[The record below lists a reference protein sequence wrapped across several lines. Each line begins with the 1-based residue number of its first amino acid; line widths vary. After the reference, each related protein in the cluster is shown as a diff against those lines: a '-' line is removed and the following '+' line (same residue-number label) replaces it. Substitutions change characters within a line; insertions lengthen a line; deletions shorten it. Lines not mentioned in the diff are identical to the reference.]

1 MVRASVCAHTNNNKV
16 IIKSL
21 NMFSSINV
29 SKPCKRAYN
38 APEAVIVQILHETC
52 ILSAKRG
59 DLDDLDAIN
68 GGWDA
73 ED

>member
-1 MVRASVCAHTNNNKV
+1 MKRSVIVPAP
-16 IIKSL
+16 S
-21 NMFSSINV
+21 
-29 SKPCKRAYN
+29 KRAYN
-38 APEAVIVQILHETC
+38 APEAVVVQILHETC

-59 DLDDLDAIN
+59 DLYDLDAIN